1 MALTE
6 EELQRLRDAAA
17 GYEPEQEKPERF
29 ESGRDSAD
37 GGGLDN
43 PITATLVRGAQSVGM
58 PLYNYLYD
66 QVAGAVGGTGIDME
80 TESPDIRIGEDGE
93 FETRPVLVRGT
104 PPLLGGKPQERPGF
118 GGGRPSTSIIPTRNY
133 YKLEDDGSYKLVE
146 RDAPLPFIGR
156 VDRVDTGND
165 LLNTGT
171 DVLASMAQ
179 LIFLVRG
186 GRGSL
191 ANQAPSNIQRLASA
205 ANQPKPLSKAGLEK
219 AGAVFKKGLIE
230 YGQAGLVQSFINAGA
245 DPGSNTTASAV
256 ASAVAEIPA
265 IKNNVSKEAIDTVLN
280 PLTINPEDP
289 LAVRQIK
296 AIADEVMFNIPLGG
310 AMELGFYGLNQIR
323 KSGARTPAFAAEL
336 HASTKEVLQ
345 KSLQFMRAQVLGEVN
360 NAAPQ
365 VVTDPQ
371 VTVVNAAERRARRAA
386 SDKLAEQRKI
396 EQLRD
401 EEGFQR
407 PEQFEQPQLR
417 PLTPEEVA
425 NIQQRAQSELQVA
438 AEKHETLIAKAEV
451 ASSPGVSDLPT
462 ARPELQTPSYEQ
474 VATLPRQQI
483 FAAPKALQYKAAG
496 LVTKSGA
503 SGVLSDAARYNPNL
517 AGTILAWRDAAGEI
531 DPANPGRVYAV
542 DGHNR
547 LDLANR
553 LGYEGGVNVQFIDAP
568 DVATARTIGAMSNIA
583 NRNGTPTDAAKVLRD
598 TGMSIEEMASMG
610 VAPSGSVARVAIGLR
625 DLPQD
630 LFDKV
635 VAGDVS
641 EEIGSAIGKGG
652 LPDQVQRD
660 ILGVATK
667 KKWGVER
674 VREAVALGNEAT
686 VTTEIDT
693 GVLPGLGL
701 EELTSSDFQKLLDI
715 RIHVRG
721 LLKTKIRAL
730 GAVTDTGKANTLVD
744 AGNVLDVEQSKTARE
759 QTIIGERVFN
769 QMAGMTG
776 PLNDLLKEM
785 AGQVRQGKGAAAVAR
800 ENSERI
806 GQVLDSYVTR
816 DLIPRQAQA
825 KAAQLQAE
833 QAAVDGQPTPEAPNT
848 GAPAGGTLNQMQVAR
863 LQGLDAAGREAER
876 VKLKKMVL
884 GAKAKANREAKLA
897 QLQAQDAKNLEYLDD
912 IEAMEDGEL
921 SVEDFEAKYGA
932 GSATSEEPAVFAS
945 KPGEYTKVKRAL
957 DRDEYAR
964 LALEILDGAET
975 QPAVATRKTATAD
988 EIRRNITDIINK
1000 ARADLP
1006 QDKRDELIEQLISE
1020 RLTKGAIVSNPSE
1033 IGGRTIP
1040 QLPDAELPE
1049 PPRPQVI
1056 EYDDVDQLP
1065 KRLKGARAS
1074 AANTELLFESDVDRA
1089 IFIATSKNP
1098 SKRRDDFLEWLNSI
1112 GIPEETIQGTGIQIR
1127 EHLKQARLYN
1137 NPNAP
1142 KKLHLKDFGAQNTS
1156 GSLSGEIDFG
1166 PNPGGRIGEDLT
1178 DELRI
1183 SQADQVDLL
1192 MQVQEIAGPVNVEF
1206 RDEMN
1211 FAMDAAQ
1218 AKSYGVPTGTNIRA
1232 AGLYHTDPYDP
1243 AGDVIYLAEGSGGRV
1258 YEFSLRRQVAFH
1270 EAFHRIQ
1277 QRYLTEA
1284 ERKILQDALPELR
1297 QLAAKYNAAMR
1308 QNILN
1313 GRMSPIEVQA
1323 VAFQAMAEDP
1333 GLVTKK
1339 VTWAKPLQKLLDIA
1353 ARVNNWLKGRGYRTW
1368 NDVFESAASG
1378 EMAATREPAAFQTD
1392 MLAAYAVPE
1401 IDPEEAAKKFSARR
1415 KEGDERIQ
1423 AGDIEID
1430 EALANEVRRGISRS
1444 GKTRYIE
1451 HTQEE
1456 LASAYYALR
1465 RVMNENMADLTGI
1478 PEFKES
1484 DLARAALDHIK
1495 RFDGPQEVLEGIQR
1509 MLDAGSPESGQ
1520 HVVALTALQMMR
1532 DNAQNAARLRSIE
1545 YENAVEPDFK
1555 AEQLKAL
1562 VVSYSEMTQ
1571 LDRQYRRMMRMAGQM
1586 LRVGKNKPA
1595 DGALDMQLPAGQKLR
1610 VNGSAERVESVLGNG
1625 FTEETVTPGLMGDGI
1640 YMTTDASTSMD
1651 WGDSQAVGSLTSD
1664 VKIMDLYSS
1673 NKRIQDLL
1681 RELALGAPLA
1691 DGKGIKLTDEQIEAI
1706 RDYAMQAGFDGI
1718 RYEGNYKPGQNP
1730 YDEVVIFNKD
1740 VADRVI
1746 DSDVATDPEAGDA
1759 TNAIGAGVDG
1769 VLREPMQPMT
1779 ELLDEN
1785 LLAKIQDGVDDA
1797 ETQEVGAMFSQLVRE
1812 EPAVQIHM
1820 AELLEKGGKG
1830 SVNRNYL
1837 FEAYRGA
1844 ILFSGQTWW
1853 KMGLGSAYRTLT
1865 APIAEGAG
1873 HLTIGAAQ
1881 KLRGQDVQAYLSM
1894 RRASLAPLQMQQYL
1908 LNVPNAFRMALTAF
1922 KENRSFGRA
1931 GFTGGTDFDEAMQ
1944 ESFQMRTTNSGTRI
1958 MQEVDFSN
1966 PNKGNMVSH
1975 LNHALGVASARDV
1988 YDKTGKAAL
1997 SVLGQGGRV
2006 AAGIDTFFN
2015 YMVGPAQ
2022 NLTHNLDE
2030 MLTAAE
2036 TQHGLK
2042 GQKAFDWA
2050 MTEALAKTKR
2060 QFVDV
2065 HLANGTVVKDGAI
2078 TGSAA
2083 DDILNFI
2090 QFSDKLRLSRSDI
2103 AERTYTRG
2111 VAIAREEG
2119 LTQAAEIHARAMQ
2132 HMEDVPEWAVK
2143 LTQTLNIPSRAVNEI
2158 HHNVIGK
2165 WLTPIMKTPV
2175 NIVKS
2180 GARAFGFGVFV
2191 DTWWKD
2197 MLSENPATRARA
2209 IGEIAVGWGTFVL
2222 INQLIDGGVIETTG
2236 ANPASYQRS
2245 QLNEIVRSPGFSI
2258 RVNTPDGPTDWH
2270 SVQAF
2275 DTLTTAL
2282 AIVGRVRSDADLL
2295 TEQQVEE
2302 QMNGAV
2308 LLLAQ
2313 VARAVSLDALTRDVF
2328 GGLDELMT
2336 TLQMIQGNENDD
2348 GMDLAER
2355 LDRGASY
2362 ILPRKVS
2369 SFVPAFLRNLQNDA
2383 TEMRFRAD
2391 RDGYTPDGPLG
2402 YVMKLLEQMRSNVEV
2417 QLPGVNQQPVVL
2429 DPITGFALHKT
2440 SSADTYL
2447 EALEANR
2454 WLKAAVQQGM
2464 PHAAFKS
2471 VKGADY
2477 MPVHTEFN
2485 LLQQHHPTPIV
2496 FYTRTNLSTKR
2507 PDGRVINL
2515 NKLTSRGLQVTHND
2529 TNEIIALGATLKI
2542 NGKTMEQA
2550 LAERIASRQ
2559 YQALSP
2565 RRSGIRGEEQKSE
2578 RLVELYAIVKQYR
2591 ERAVGMW
2598 LETTPRGNEFLQ
2610 AHEEKVAAD
2619 NEQDFIDDQRRA
2631 VEREVAEALRPVIER
2646 DEAIAS
2652 APQGSGRLTQEVG
2665 NFIQAVGT

>member
-17 GYEPEQEKPERF
+17 GYEPEQEEPERF

-43 PITATLVRGAQSVGM
+43 PITATLVRGVQSVGM
-58 PLYNYLYD
+58 PLYNQLYD
-66 QVAGAVGGTGIDME
+66 AVAGAVGGAGVDME
-80 TESPDIRIGEDGE
+80 TESPDIRISEDGE
-93 FETRPVLVRGT
+93 FETRPALVRGNV
-104 PPLLGGKPQERPGF
+104 PLFGDGQPQALPGF
-118 GGGRPSTSIIPTRNY
+118 GGGQPSTSIIPTRNY

-179 LIFLVRG
+179 LIALVRG

-191 ANQAPSNIQRLASA
+191 ANQAPGNIQRLASA
-205 ANQPKPLSKAGLEK
+205 ANQPKPLSKAGFEK

-310 AMELGFYGLNQIR
+310 AMELGFFGLNQIR
-323 KSGARTPAFAAEL
+323 KRGAQTPAFAAEL

-371 VTVVNAAERRARRAA
+371 VTVVNAAERRAKRAA
-386 SDKLAEQRKI
+386 ADKLAEQRKI
-396 EQLRD
+396 EQIRD
-401 EEGFQR
+401 QEGFQR

-425 NIQQRAQSELQVA
+425 DIQQRAQNELQVA

-598 TGMSIEEMASMG
+598 TGMSIEDMASMG

-715 RIHVRG
+715 RIHVRS

-806 GQVLDSYVTR
+806 GQVLDSYVTK
-816 DLIPRQAQA
+816 DLIPKQAQA
-825 KAAQLQAE
+825 KAAQLE
-833 QAAVDGQPTPEAPNT
+833 QAQ
-848 GAPAGGTLNQMQVAR
+848 
-863 LQGLDAAGREAER
+863 
-876 VKLKKMVL
+876 
-884 GAKAKANREAKLA
+884 AKANR
-897 QLQAQDAKNLEYLDD
+897 QA
-912 IEAMEDGEL
+912 
-921 SVEDFEAKYGA
+921 
-932 GSATSEEPAVFAS
+932 EEQAPQT
-945 KPGEYTKVKRAL
+945 EER
-957 DRDEYAR
+957 R
-964 LALEILDGAET
+964 
-975 QPAVATRKTATAD
+975 ATRRKATED
-988 EIRRNITDIINK
+988 EIRRQIRDIINK

-1020 RLTKGAIVSNPSE
+1020 KLAKGAIVSNPSE

-1049 PPRPQVI
+1049 PPKPQV
-1056 EYDDVDQLP
+1056 VDYGPIRLP
-1065 KRLKGARAS
+1065 AELAKARANAGS
-1074 AANTELLFESDVDRA
+1074 VELKFESDVDRA
-1089 IFIATSKNP
+1089 IFIATSRSA
-1098 SKRRDDFLEWLNSI
+1098 SKRRTQFLRWLDSI
-1112 GIPEETIQGTGIQIR
+1112 GIEPETIQGTGIRIR
-1127 EHLKQARLYN
+1127 EHLKQAGIYN

-1142 KKLHLKDFGAQNTS
+1142 KQLQLGDFGAADSS
-1156 GSLSGEIDFG
+1156 GRLSGEIDFG

-1178 DELRI
+1178 NELRI

-1232 AGLYHTDPYDP
+1232 AGLYQADPYNP
-1243 AGDVIYLAEGSGGRV
+1243 VGDVIYLAEGSGGRV

-1378 EMAATREPAAFQTD
+1378 EMAATREPIEFDGGRLAAF
-1392 MLAAYAVPE
+1392 AVPD

-1465 RVMNENMADLTGI
+1465 RVMNEDMADLTGI

-1484 DLARAALDHIK
+1484 DLARAALDHVK

-1610 VNGSAERVESVLGNG
+1610 INGSAERVESVLGNG

-1706 RDYAMQAGFDGI
+1706 RDYATQAGFDGI

-1779 ELLDEN
+1779 ELLDED

-1812 EPAVQIHM
+1812 TPAVQIHM

-2083 DDILNFI
+2083 DEILNFI

-2143 LTQTLNIPSRAVNEI
+2143 TVEKLNIPSRAINEI

-2258 RVNTPDGPTDWH
+2258 RVNTPDGPSDWH

-2313 VARAVSLDALTRDVF
+2313 VVRGVSLDAVTRDVF

-2355 LDRGASY
+2355 IDRGASY

-2402 YVMKLLEQMRSNVEV
+2402 YVMKMLEQMRSSVEV

>member
-17 GYEPEQEKPERF
+17 GYEPGQEEPERF

-43 PITATLVRGAQSVGM
+43 PITATIARGLQSVAM
-58 PLYNYLYD
+58 PLYNQVYD
-66 QVAGAVGGTGIDME
+66 AVAGAVGGTGIDME
-80 TESPDIRIGEDGE
+80 SRTQDVRLGEDGE
-93 FETRPVLVRGT
+93 FERRTPLVRGVV
-104 PPLLGGKPQERPGF
+104 PFGQNQPQQLPGMFGASEVRGLL
-118 GGGRPSTSIIPTRNY
+118 PTRNY
-133 YKLEDDGSYKLVE
+133 YKLEEDNSSYKLVE

-165 LLNTGT
+165 LLNAGT

-179 LIFLVRG
+179 LVVLARG
-186 GRGSL
+186 GKGSL
-191 ANQAPSNIQRLASA
+191 ASQAPGNVQRLAAA
-205 ANQPKPLSKAGLEK
+205 ANQPKLLSKAGLEK
-219 AGAVFKKGLIE
+219 AGAVVKKGLVE
-230 YGQAGLVQSFINAGA
+230 YSQAGLVQSFINAGA
-245 DPGSNTTASAV
+245 DPNSNTTASALV
-256 ASAVAEIPA
+256 GAVAEIPV

-296 AIADEVMFNIPLGG
+296 ALVDEVMFNIPLGG
-310 AMELGFYGLNQIR
+310 VMELGFYGLNQIR

-336 HASTKEVLQ
+336 HASTGKVLE
-345 KSLQFMRAQVLGEVN
+345 KSLQFMRAQVLGEIN
-360 NAAPQ
+360 NAAPRTI
-365 VVTDPQ
+365 TDPQ
-371 VTVVNAAERRARRAA
+371 VTVVNAAERRAKRAA
-386 SDKLAEQRKI
+386 TDKLAEMRKI

-401 EEGFQR
+401 DAGLQR
-407 PEQFEQPQLR
+407 PEQFEQPQLQ
-417 PLTPEEVA
+417 PLTPEEVGA
-425 NIQQRAQSELQVA
+425 IQQRASDELQIA
-438 AEKHETLIAKAEV
+438 AQEHETLIAKAEV

-568 DVATARTIGAMSNIA
+568 DVASARTIGAMSNIA

-598 TGMSIEEMASMG
+598 TGMNIEQMASMG

-625 DLPQD
+625 DLPED
-630 LFDKV
+630 LFNKV

-652 LPDQVQRD
+652 LPGQVQRD

-701 EELTSSDFQKLLDI
+701 EELTSSDFQKLLDV

-744 AGNVLDVEQSKTARE
+744 AGNVLDVEQSKTTRE

-800 ENSERI
+800 EYSERI
-806 GQVLDSYVTR
+806 SQVLDSYITK
-816 DLIPRQAQA
+816 DLIPKQSAA
-825 KAAQLQAE
+825 KAAQLE
-833 QAAVDGQPTPEAPNT
+833 QA
-848 GAPAGGTLNQMQVAR
+848 QV
-863 LQGLDAAGREAER
+863 
-876 VKLKKMVL
+876 
-884 GAKAKANREAKLA
+884 KANE
-897 QLQAQDAKNLEYLDD
+897 Q
-912 IEAMEDGEL
+912 
-921 SVEDFEAKYGA
+921 
-932 GSATSEEPAVFAS
+932 
-945 KPGEYTKVKRAL
+945 
-957 DRDEYAR
+957 
-964 LALEILDGAET
+964 ALEQAPQTEE
-975 QPAVATRKTATAD
+975 QRATRRKATED
-988 EIRRNITDIINK
+988 EIRRQIADTINK
-1000 ARADLP
+1000 YAANKP
-1006 QDKRDELIEQLISE
+1006 QAERDQLIERIVSE
-1020 RLTKGAIVSNPSE
+1020 RLAKGAIVSNPSE

-1049 PPRPQVI
+1049 PPKPQVI
-1056 EYDDVDQLP
+1056 QFKETQLP
-1065 KRLKGARAS
+1065 VSLADARANAGS
-1074 AANTELLFESDVDRA
+1074 VELKFESDVDRA
-1089 IFIATSKNP
+1089 IFIATSKKA
-1098 SKRRDDFLEWLNSI
+1098 SKRRTKFLEWLDSV
-1112 GIPEETIQGTGIQIR
+1112 GISPETIDGTGIRIR
-1127 EHLKQARLYN
+1127 EHLKQARIYN

-1142 KKLHLKDFGAQNTS
+1142 KELKLGDFGASKTK

-1166 PNPGGRIGEDLT
+1166 PDPGGRIGEDLT
-1178 DELRI
+1178 NQLRI
-1183 SQADQVDLL
+1183 SQADQVDLM

-1211 FAMDAAQ
+1211 FAMDAEQ
-1218 AKSYGVPTGTNIRA
+1218 AKSYSVPVGSKIRA
-1232 AGLYHTDPYDP
+1232 AGLYSPDPFSP
-1243 AGDVIYLAEGSGGRV
+1243 IGDVIYLAEGSGGRV
-1258 YEFSLRRQVAFH
+1258 YEFHLRRQVAFH

-1277 QRYLTEA
+1277 QRYLTDA

-1297 QLAAKYNAAMR
+1297 QLAAKYNVNLR
-1308 QNILN
+1308 QKILD
-1313 GRMSPIEVQA
+1313 GRLSPIEVQA
-1323 VAFQAMAEDP
+1323 VAFQAMADDP
-1333 GLVTKK
+1333 KVVTKK
-1339 VTWAKPLQKLLDIA
+1339 ATWAKPLQKLLDIA
-1353 ARVNNWLKGRGYRTW
+1353 ARVNNWLQGRGYRTW

-1378 EMAATREPAAFQTD
+1378 EMAATREASEYQSGLLSAF
-1392 MLAAYAVPE
+1392 AVPD

-1415 KEGDERIQ
+1415 KEGDELIK
-1423 AGDIEID
+1423 AGEIEID
-1430 EALANEVRRGISRS
+1430 DALANEVRRGISRS

-1456 LASAYYALR
+1456 LTSAYYALR
-1465 RVMNENMADLTGI
+1465 RVMNEDMADLTGI

-1484 DLARAALDHIK
+1484 DIARAALDHIK
-1495 RFDGPQEVLEGIQR
+1495 RFDGPQEVMEGIQR
-1509 MLDAGSPESGQ
+1509 MLNAGSPESGQ
-1520 HVVALTALQMMR
+1520 HVIALTALQMMR
-1532 DNAQNAARLRSIE
+1532 DNTQNAARLRSIE

-1571 LDRQYRRMMRMAGQM
+1571 LDRQYRRMMRMTGQM

-1595 DGALDMQLPAGQKLR
+1595 DGALDMQLPVGQKLR
-1610 VNGSAERVESVLGNG
+1610 INGSAERIESVLGNG
-1625 FTEETVTPGLMGDGI
+1625 FTAETVTPGLMGDGI

-1651 WGDSQAVGSLTSD
+1651 WGDNQAVGSLTSD

-1681 RELALGAPLA
+1681 RELDLGSPLA
-1691 DGKGIKLTDEQIEAI
+1691 DGKGIKLTDEQIEGI
-1706 RDYAMQAGFDGI
+1706 RDYAAQAGFDGI
-1718 RYEGNYKPGQNP
+1718 RYEGSYKPGQNP
-1730 YDEVVIFNKD
+1730 YDEVVVFNKD
-1740 VADRVI
+1740 VADRIV

-1759 TNAIGAGVDG
+1759 TNAVAAGIDG

-1779 ELLDEN
+1779 ELLDED
-1785 LLAKIQDGVDDA
+1785 LLAKIQNGVDDA
-1797 ETQEVGAMFSQLVRE
+1797 EVQEVGAMFSQLVRE
-1812 EPAVQIHM
+1812 KPAVQIHM

-1830 SVNRNYL
+1830 SVDRNYL

-1873 HLTIGAAQ
+1873 NAIIGAAQ
-1881 KLRGQDVQAYLSM
+1881 KLAGQDTQAYLSM

-1908 LNVPNAFRMALTAF
+1908 LNVPNAFRMAFTSF

-1944 ESFQMRTTNSGTRI
+1944 ESFQMRTTNSGTQI
-1958 MQEVDFSN
+1958 MQEVDFSD
-1966 PNKGNMVSH
+1966 PNSGNMVSH

-1997 SVLGQGGRV
+1997 SVLGQGSRV

-2036 TQHGLK
+2036 TQQGLK

-2083 DDILNFI
+2083 DEILNFI
-2090 QFSDKLRLSRSDI
+2090 QFSDKLRLSKSDI

-2111 VAIAREEG
+2111 IAIAREEG
-2119 LTQAAEIHARAMQ
+2119 LTQAAEIHQRAMQ
-2132 HMEDVPEWAVK
+2132 HMEDVPEWAVSW
-2143 LTQTLNIPSRAVNEI
+2143 TQTLNIPSSAINEI

-2180 GARAFGFGVFV
+2180 GARAFGLGVFV

-2209 IGEIAVGWGTFVL
+2209 IGEIAIGWGTFVL

-2282 AIVGRVRSDADLL
+2282 AIVGRVRTDADLL
-2295 TEQQVEE
+2295 TEQQVDE
-2302 QMNGAV
+2302 QMNGAL

-2313 VARAVSLDALTRDVF
+2313 LVRSVGADALTRDVF

-2336 TLQMIQGNENDD
+2336 TMQMIQGNENDD
-2348 GMDLAER
+2348 GMDMAER
-2355 LDRGASY
+2355 LDRAASY

-2391 RDGYTPDGPLG
+2391 RDGYTPDGPHG
-2402 YVMKLLEQMRSNVEV
+2402 YVMKMLEQMRSSVEV

-2429 DPITGFALHKT
+2429 DPITGFPLHKA

-2454 WLKAAVQQGM
+2454 WLKAAAQQGM

-2485 LLQQHHPTPIV
+2485 LLQQHHSTPIV

-2507 PDGRVINL
+2507 PDGRTINL
-2515 NKLTSRGLQVTHND
+2515 NKLDSRGLQVTAND
-2529 TNEIIALGATLKI
+2529 TNEIIALGATIKI
-2542 NGKTMEQA
+2542 NGKTIEQA

-2565 RRSGIRGEEQKSE
+2565 RRSGIKGEEQKSQ
-2578 RLVELYAIVKQYR
+2578 RLIELYAITKAYR
-2591 ERAVGMW
+2591 ERAVGIW

-2610 AHEEKVAAD
+2610 AHDEKVAAD

-2631 VEREVAEALRPVIER
+2631 VDREIAAALRPVVEQ
-2646 DEAIAS
+2646 DEAIAG
-2652 APQGSGRLTQEVG
+2652 APQANGRVDQEVG